1 MRSASLEAARSKEE
15 ARYTRY
21 GELAETK
28 RAVQS
33 AVMWQ
38 LMSRNIGKPDTFFP
52 KVLYLYV
59 ITFYFI
65 AFYIDQKNMVMI

>member
-1 MRSASLEAARSKEE
+1 MSLFSRLVQIERVRKLCQHARENAAKSLAEISATLEAARSKEE

-38 LMSRNIGKPDTFFP
+38 LM
-52 KVLYLYV
+52 
-59 ITFYFI
+59 
-65 AFYIDQKNMVMI
+65 